1 MLEKIAKSQVL
12 RIPSRRDFIKISG
25 VGSAGF
31 LAFGLPSESYAR
43 PPSAT
48 SLEAKIDGHIKRMR
62 QEGRIEND
70 EKTSWSVYDFTPAQK
85 VVSINEEMPFQ
96 AASMVKPLIAL
107 AFFHEVKNGR
117 LKYDEISRVQLEAS
131 IQRSSNPATNW
142 IIRRIGGPERV
153 QQILKENYG
162 KILKNVSI
170 AEDIPRD
177 GKTYKNKAS
186 ARDYSR
192 FLYALWNDRL
202 PYSAE
207 LKELMTLKK
216 KNRIYDGTKVP
227 EGAIVIDKTGSTG
240 MLCGDMGILVVKD
253 KRGKMYPYTVIG
265 IIERDSRTND
275 YRKWIKSRGEVI
287 REISNIV
294 YDYMKLKHKL

>member
-1 MLEKIAKSQVL
+1 MLEKIAESQDP
-12 RIPSRRDFIKISG
+12 RYGRRNFVKIVG
-25 VGSAGF
+25 IGSAGVF
-31 LAFGLPSESYAR
+31 AFGLTSESDAR
-43 PPSAT
+43 IQSAT
-48 SLEAKIDGHIKRMR
+48 KLEAKIDNHIKKLR
-62 QEGRIEND
+62 QEGKIEAD
-70 EKTSWSVYDFTPAQK
+70 EKTAWSVYDFTLNQK
-85 VVSINEEMPFQ
+85 LVSINEELPFQ

-131 IQRSSNPATNW
+131 IQRSSNPATKW
-142 IIRRIGGPERV
+142 IIRRIGGPEKV

-177 GKTYKNKAS
+177 GRTYKNKAS

-202 PYSAE
+202 PYSEE
-207 LKELMTLKK
+207 LKELMVLKK
-216 KNRIYDGTKVP
+216 RNRIYDGTKVP
-227 EGAIVIDKTGSTG
+227 EGTIVIDKTGSTG

-253 KRGKMYPYTVIG
+253 KSGKMYPYTVIG

-287 REISNIV
+287 REISNIA
-294 YDYMKLKHKL
+294 YDYMKVRHKL